1 VAPHYPE
8 DPILSQVW
16 LEKVVRVGRRSV
28 KEIPMHDRKCSKCGS
43 TNVYQN
49 VGNNW
54 LHDGVVIQTIGENRF
69 NDLFQTNA
77 FLCLDCRN
85 LEIEVLGTT
94 TTYGKQTSLA
104 ESIQASKN
112 WIKA

>member
-1 VAPHYPE
+1 MLRLVC
-8 DPILSQVW
+8 
-16 LEKVVRVGRRSV
+16 LEMVVRVDKRAV
-28 KEIPMHDRKCSKCGS
+28 KEIPMQDRKCSKCGS
-43 TNVYQN
+43 VNVYTN

-85 LEIEVLGTT
+85 LDIEVVGTT
-94 TTYGKQTSLA
+94 TMYGKQTTLA
-104 ESIQASKN
+104 ESIQASNN